1 MISSIDYLDND
12 VSEILGKY
20 IKTRKKNYIV
30 INELKDN
37 INFTT
42 HINYYDKYFA
52 TQTSYPS
59 IDSMNMIYLQTMREN
74 KKKTINKIN
83 KIIGKTGWIIQDSR
97 RKSPNS
103 SVYVWKWKVNQIE
116 GFHYKKMDKDEEELD
131 IEKHHNNLLV
141 VDKRSGCSYRSY
153 PPHSRH
159 YNIKDLLNNI
169 TSQ

>member
-1 MISSIDYLDND
+1 MISSIQFLDYDTCNLL
-12 VSEILGKY
+12 EKY
-20 IKTRKKNYIV
+20 IKTKKKNNIV
-30 INELKDN
+30 LNELKDN
-37 INFTT
+37 ILFTT

-59 IDSMNMIYLQTMREN
+59 IDVINIGYLRNMREN
-74 KKKTINKIN
+74 KKRTINMIN
-83 KIIGKTGWIIQDSR
+83 KIIDNTGWVQHDPR
-97 RKSPNS
+97 RPSYHNKI
-103 SVYVWKWKVNQIE
+103 YEWKVNQIE

-159 YNIKDLLNNI
+159 YNIKDLLKNI
-169 TSQ
+169 KL

>member
-1 MISSIDYLDND
+1 MISSIDYLDID
-12 VSEILGKY
+12 ASELLGKY
-20 IKTRKKNYIV
+20 IQTKKKN
-30 INELKDN
+30 NLLLNDLKDN
-37 INFTT
+37 INYTT

-59 IDSMNMIYLQTMREN
+59 IDVINIGYLRNMREN
-74 KKKTINKIN
+74 KKRTINMIN
-83 KIIGKTGWIIQDSR
+83 KIIDKTGWVKHDPR
-97 RKSPNS
+97 RPSYHTK
-103 SVYVWKWKVNQIE
+103 VYEWKVNQIE

-159 YNIKDLLNNI
+159 YNPKDLLKYI
-169 TSQ
+169 K